1 MSFIA
6 PSAPQIGYRGR
17 FAPTP
22 SGPLH
27 LGSLLTA
34 LASWLDARTRNGDW
48 LLRIDDLDVERTV
61 PGAADCLQRQLEA
74 HGLYWDGRPRYQSEH
89 LDEYGEALEQL
100 RRVHLLYACRCTRAQ
115 LRHSA
120 REGID
125 GPVYPGTCRRL
136 ALPEP
141 GHALRLRAGSGA
153 IGFDDRWQGRQSRD
167 LDCDIGD
174 FVVWRRD
181 GVAAYQLA
189 CAVDEA
195 ALGITDIVR
204 GADLLGSTFRQLR
217 VMDLLGLRRP
227 AYAHLPVLCGADGRK
242 LSKQNRAAPI
252 DERDAGANL
261 QRCLHWLG
269 QELPASGHSAPPREL
284 LQWALRHWTPGRVP
298 AVQRLKVE
306 HCA

>member
-1 MSFIA
+1 MSFVT
-6 PSAPQIGYRGR
+6 PSAPQNGYRGR

-34 LASWLDARTRNGDW
+34 LASWLDARTRNGQW

-61 PGAADCLQRQLEA
+61 PGAADHLRRQLEA
-74 HGLYWDGRPRYQSEH
+74 HGLYWDGRPRYQSRH
-89 LDEYGEALEQL
+89 LDEYREALERL
-100 RRVHLLYACRCTRAQ
+100 RRAGLLYACRCTRAQ
-115 LRHSA
+115 LKRSA
-120 REGID
+120 HEGVD
-125 GPVYPGTCRRL
+125 GPVYPGRCRAL

-141 GHALRLRAGSGA
+141 GHALRLRAGCGA
-153 IGFDDRWQGRQSRD
+153 IGFGDRWQGRQSRD
-167 LDCDIGD
+167 LDSDIGD

-181 GVAAYQLA
+181 GAAAYQLA

-227 AYAHLPVLCGADGRK
+227 IYAHLPVLCGADGRK
-242 LSKQNRAAPI
+242 LSKQNRAAPL
-252 DERDAGANL
+252 DERNAGANL
-261 QRCLHWLG
+261 QRCLRWLG
-269 QELPASGHSAPPREL
+269 QELPAAAHSVPPHEL
-284 LQWALRHWTPGRVP
+284 LHWALRHWMPERVP
-298 AVQRLKVE
+298 ALQRLEVE